1 MPEFE
6 AAGLDYRA
14 ATLAARHAALW
25 IAGASLAVSAIVGGA
40 QCYLIWRGLRTMER
54 ASDARDRQLDAA
66 EKRHAESM
74 AALAEERRANA
85 ARHEEAMKAHAEA
98 MKAGA
103 ERHEEAMKTGAE
115 RHEEAMKAGS
125 ERHAEAMAALEEQ
138 RRSTEAQAR
147 ALEAQARALDARTR
161 SLDAQTRSLE
171 TLLERTAP
179 KREEDG

>member
-14 ATLAARHAALW
+14 ATLAARYAALW

-54 ASDARDRQLDAA
+54 ASAARDRQLDAA
-66 EKRHAESM
+66 ENRHAENM

-85 ARHEEAMKAHAEA
+85 ARHEEAMKA
-98 MKAGA
+98 GA
-103 ERHEEAMKTGAE
+103 ERHAE
-115 RHEEAMKAGS
+115 T
-125 ERHAEAMAALEEQ
+125 MAALEEQ
-138 RRSTEAQAR
+138 RRATEAQAR

-179 KREEDG
+179 KREGNS

>member
-85 ARHEEAMKAHAEA
+85 ARHEEAMKA
-98 MKAGA
+98 
-103 ERHEEAMKTGAE
+103 GAE

-125 ERHAEAMAALEEQ
+125 ERHAEAMAAFEEQ

>member
-103 ERHEEAMKTGAE
+103 ERHEEAMK
-115 RHEEAMKAGS
+115 AGS